1 MPEKPDRVLEGS
13 PGPLGDAREQEA
25 EERGRL
31 RRASEVV
38 ALVSASA
45 LVGGGIGM
53 LGGIVLGAINPSAL
67 GIIGA
72 AAGTGIPVLFAV
84 GARGSARRPWW
95 GVFGG

>member
-1 MPEKPDRVLEGS
+1 MENPDRVLEGNPS
-13 PGPLGDAREQEA
+13 QLGDAPDQGA
-25 EERGRL
+25 EKGGRL

-53 LGGIVLGAINPSAL
+53 LGGVALGAINPFAL

-72 AAGTGIPVLFAV
+72 AAGAGVTVLLAV
-84 GARGSARRPWW
+84 GTRRPWW
-95 GVFGG
+95 RRVFGG